1 VSQPLSGRHLS
12 IVAVSHTLPVNPGE
26 RWAVVVHN
34 DDHNPFGVVHHLL
47 GKIFD
52 LDAATAHAHTLAI
65 HYNGSSVV
73 GTYDD
78 RETAETIT
86 SQLVRVGL
94 RAELRKGVHELQESF
109 SAHQVDGGVRVMV
122 STEFARGWEP
132 AFHVLESVYRRNSLV
147 LGLRW
152 PRPVVTRRAF
162 LRKMFPDVSGSRWRS
177 AMFRRRHRKVLADRA
192 LIDRVWGQWINA
204 KSRTLKPAEV
214 DEWIVVFGQIR
225 ALHLLLRKATPAH
238 IQTLSYI
245 QSSLVTALDPKAV
258 MSPHDQPAL
267 ANSQRCNTSQ

>member
-1 VSQPLSGRHLS
+1 
-12 IVAVSHTLPVNPGE
+12 
-26 RWAVVVHN
+26 VHN

-47 GKIFD
+47 GKIFE

-65 HYNGSSVV
+65 HHNGSSAL
-73 GTYDD
+73 GAYD
-78 RETAETIT
+78 RETAESIT
-86 SQLVRVGL
+86 LRLVRVGI
-94 RAELRKGVHELQESF
+94 RAELRKGLHELQESF
-109 SAHQVDGGVRVMV
+109 SAHPVDGGVRVMV
-122 STEFARGWEP
+122 SEEFARSCEP
-132 AFHVLESVYRRNSLV
+132 TFRMLESVYRRNSLV

-152 PRPVVTRRAF
+152 PRPVVMRRAF
-162 LRKMFPDVSGSRWRS
+162 LRKMFPDVFGSRWSS

-204 KSRTLKPAEV
+204 ESLTLKPAEV

-225 ALHLLLRKATPAH
+225 ALHMLLRKATPAH

-258 MSPHDQPAL
+258 MSPHDQPVFADQT
-267 ANSQRCNTSQ
+267 AQPAPADSQ